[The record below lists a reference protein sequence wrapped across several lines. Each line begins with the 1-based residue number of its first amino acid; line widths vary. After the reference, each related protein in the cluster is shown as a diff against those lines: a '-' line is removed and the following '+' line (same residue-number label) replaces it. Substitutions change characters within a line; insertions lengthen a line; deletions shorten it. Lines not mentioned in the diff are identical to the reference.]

1 MTTPADSAPPEPRAV
16 AEIIRRHAL
25 MAAGVGLVPLPA
37 VDFVG
42 TTAVVMRML
51 RRLAAH
57 YEVEFF
63 PEAARAALSALL
75 GGGAATMIAFGPAR
89 AAAVAIPGV
98 GVAAAMALG
107 SASASALVYA
117 LGRIFAQ
124 HFGRGGTL
132 HDFDPERHRDDLPGR
147 RRAEAERP

>member
-1 MTTPADSAPPEPRAV
+1 MTTADPSPPAPAAV
-16 AEIIRRHAL
+16 AAIIHRHAL
-25 MAAGVGLVPLPA
+25 MAAGVGLVPLPV
-37 VDFVG
+37 VDFAG
-42 TTAVVMRML
+42 TTAVALRMV

-75 GGGAATMIAFGPAR
+75 GGGAATVVTFGPAR
-89 AAAVAIPGV
+89 AAALAVPGV

-117 LGRIFAQ
+117 LGRVFAL
-124 HFGRGGTL
+124 HFALGGSL
-132 HDFDPERHRDDLPGR
+132 HDFDPERFRDYFAEQ
-147 RRAEAERP
+147 RRAKAARS